1 MSNIIDY
8 IINNKSNMTKKQQLL
23 SDYILNNN
31 QEVALMTVSQLAD
44 EAGVGKTTV
53 LRFVQELGYNSFFDL
68 KKELY
73 EMQMDYSG
81 KWENIQ
87 QSFEERIENNG
98 SQNLYEVWQEDIK
111 VLNESLTPQL
121 VESFEK
127 AVDIISGSSNLNLLG
142 VRSYRGIAIY
152 ADVLLSEFYSNINQL
167 SNDIDIVLDKIL
179 HFTKEDVLLIF
190 ELSPHSTVVVDA
202 AELAYQQG
210 VKIILITDNLSS
222 PIAEFSEVIVN
233 IKSSRKYF
241 TIVAIIA
248 FLEALAVEL
257 GQRESPKSI
266 EKIKKLSSIL
276 RDKGYATE

>member
-1 MSNIIDY
+1 
-8 IINNKSNMTKKQQLL
+8 MTKKQQLL
-23 SDYILNNN
+23 SDYILNNY

-87 QSFEERIENNG
+87 QSFEERVENNG

-127 AVDIISGSSNLNLLG
+127 AVDIISSCSNLNLLG

-179 HFTKEDVLLIF
+179 HFTKEDALLIF

-210 VKIILITDNLSS
+210 VKIILVTDNLSS
-222 PIAEFSEVIVN
+222 PIAKFSEVIIN

-241 TIVAIIA
+241 TIVAIIV

-276 RDKGYATE
+276 REKGYATE